1 MPQLYEHIDTL
12 NSPYEAFL
20 VDSRNKNDPPRPHW
34 HYYAELLYV
43 NEGNVFLECNEKTA
57 VLQTGDFAF
66 LHAQTIHNVVPDASA
81 PFRYGVIKFD
91 LSRLTGSRN
100 FTPNLRA
107 VAEQARRSDEAS
119 YLFPADT
126 IDGPLFSRVFDT
138 CIRELSDRRYGSDLM
153 VYASLCELMVCLAR
167 IWQAQGI
174 LVGAG
179 RATGSEGI
187 DSIVEFIDEHS
198 ADPILVEDLARRC
211 GMSYS
216 NFALK
221 FKQMYGRSCKEY
233 IELVRVS
240 KAENLL
246 LFTDADLTGISMETG
261 FADCSHL
268 IKVFKKWK
276 GITPKQ
282 YKLQNSRAERAR

>member
-1 MPQLYEHIDTL
+1 MSQLYEHIDTL
-12 NSPYEAFL
+12 NSPYEAFR

-34 HYYAELLYV
+34 HYYAELLFV
-43 NEGNVFLECNEKTA
+43 EAGSLRIESNERTA
-57 VLQTGDFAF
+57 VLNEGDFAF
-66 LHAQTIHNVVPDASA
+66 LHAQVIHNVVPDARA

-107 VAEQARRSDEAS
+107 VAEQARRSPQAS
-119 YLFPADT
+119 YIFPADT
-126 IDGPLFSRVFDT
+126 IDGALFSRVFDT

-167 IWQAQGI
+167 LWQSQGI
-174 LVGAG
+174 HAGAD

-187 DSIVEFIDEHS
+187 DSIVEYIDEHS
-198 ADPILVEDLARRC
+198 AEPLLVENLARRC

-276 GITPKQ
+276 GVTPKQ
-282 YKLQNSRAERAR
+282 YKLQSRQQ

>member
-1 MPQLYEHIDTL
+1 MSQLYEHIDTL

-20 VDSRNKNDPPRPHW
+20 VDSRNINDPPRPHW

-43 NEGNVFLECNEKTA
+43 VEGDVRVDCNERST
-57 VLQTGDFAF
+57 VMHVGDFAF
-66 LHAQTIHNVVPDASA
+66 LHAQAIHNVVPDASA
-81 PFRYGVIKFD
+81 HYRYGVIKFD

-107 VAEQARRSDEAS
+107 VAEQARRSEKAS
-119 YLFPADT
+119 ILFPAET
-126 IDGPLFSRVFDT
+126 IDGALFSRVFET
-138 CIRELSDRRYGSDLM
+138 CISELANRRYGSDLM
-153 VYASLCELMVCLAR
+153 VYASLCELMVSLAR
-167 IWQAQGI
+167 IWQAQGV
-174 LVGAG
+174 LTGAG

-198 ADPILVEDLARRC
+198 SEPLLVENLARRC

-221 FKQMYGRSCKEY
+221 FRQMYGRSCKEY

-246 LFTDADLTGISMETG
+246 LFTDLDLTAISMDTG

-268 IKVFKKWK
+268 IKTFKKWK
-276 GITPKQ
+276 GVTPKQ
-282 YKLQNSRAERAR
+282 YKLQNSRS

>member
-1 MPQLYEHIDTL
+1 MSQLYEHIDTL
-12 NSPYEAFL
+12 NSPYEAF
-20 VDSRNKNDPPRPHW
+20 RAEYIYRNDPPRPHW

-43 NEGNVFLECNEKTA
+43 ESGRLSVECNEQRVTMN
-57 VLQTGDFAF
+57 TGDFAF
-66 LHAQTIHNVVPDASA
+66 LHAQAIHNVVPDLASQ
-81 PFRYGVIKFD
+81 FRYGVIKFD
-91 LSRLTGSRN
+91 LSRLTGSRF

-107 VAEQARRSDEAS
+107 VAEQARRSPDAS
-119 YLFPADT
+119 FLFPKET
-126 IDGPLFSRVFDT
+126 IDGALFSRVFDT
-138 CIRELSDRRYGSDLM
+138 CINELNNRRYGSDQM
-153 VYASLCELMVCLAR
+153 VYANLCELMVSVAR
-167 IWQAQGI
+167 IWQTQGV
-174 LVGAG
+174 LTGTGRTAG
-179 RATGSEGI
+179 VEGI
-187 DSIVEFIDEHS
+187 DSIVEYIDEHS
-198 ADPILVEDLARRC
+198 SDVLLVTDLAKRC

-246 LFTDADLTGISMETG
+246 LFSDLDMTGISIETG

-282 YKLQNSRAERAR
+282 YKLQNSRF